1 MSDNEENENKKVDIK
16 KLVSVIP
23 PASALKG
30 SKSPPKE
37 KRVKIRKRNDVEKGF
52 ALISTKLAKELGITD
67 NLELSVKGK
76 RLKLKAIIQEGVP
89 DLEIWASPEDLVT
102 LGIEDNSAITV
113 RASK

>member
-1 MSDNEENENKKVDIK
+1 
-16 KLVSVIP
+16 
-23 PASALKG
+23 
-30 SKSPPKE
+30 
-37 KRVKIRKRNDVEKGF
+37 
-52 ALISTKLAKELGITD
+52 KLAKELGITD

-89 DLEIWASPEDLVT
+89 DLEVWANSEDLVA